1 MLLEY
6 YIMFFSI
13 ANNILLIPYYV
24 KKPCYLKD
32 SACSLTSCSC
42 KVMIQRRKTI
52 IKMLLRNKL
61 FTTVKSRL
69 KSAILL
75 KFIFYTL
82 CDTFVDFCN

>member
-1 MLLEY
+1 
-6 YIMFFSI
+6 
-13 ANNILLIPYYV
+13 
-24 KKPCYLKD
+24 
-32 SACSLTSCSC
+32 
-42 KVMIQRRKTI
+42 MIQRRKTI

-82 CDTFVDFCN
+82 LDTFVDFCN

>member
-1 MLLEY
+1 
-6 YIMFFSI
+6 MFFLCI
-13 ANNILLIPYYV
+13 ANIILLIPYYG

-52 IKMLLRNKL
+52 IKMLLCNKL

-69 KSAILL
+69 KSSILL

-82 CDTFVDFCN
+82 LDTFVDFCN